1 MSEYDLSG
9 WQPPVFIISGAQ
21 AEGKTTFLMEVLTRL
36 DTHQVRVRGIVAP
49 GYFADDVRSGFSVID
64 VATGTGMALCSD
76 IPSPGSEQHARFYF
90 RPEGL
95 AFGRRTLLIS
105 PGYDATDLI
114 VIDEVGRFDVRG
126 ALWGGCI
133 DQLVKKDH
141 PPMIWTVRNEFVQM
155 VLNRWPMVR
164 PVVMNLGS
172 ISIEE
177 VAEEILNEIRIYRS
191 QSGSPDS

>member
-1 MSEYDLSG
+1 MSEYDISG
-9 WQPPVFIISGAQ
+9 WQPPVFIISGTQ
-21 AEGKTTFLMEVLTRL
+21 AEGKTTFLMDVLTRL
-36 DTHQVRVRGIVAP
+36 DTHQVHVRGIIAP
-49 GYFADDVRSGFSVID
+49 GYFTNGVRSGFSVID
-64 VATGTGMALCSD
+64 VATGTGLELCSD
-76 IPSPGSEQHARFYF
+76 VPSPGSEQHARYYF

-105 PGYDATDLI
+105 PGHDASDLI

-133 DQLVKKDH
+133 DQLVKKHH

-155 VLNRWPMVR
+155 ILNRWPMIR
-164 PVVMNLGS
+164 PVVLKLGS
-172 ISIEE
+172 IGVEE

-191 QSGSPDS
+191 QSGSPDL